1 MVVGDGMV
9 AKSFSQFNN
18 RNDVIIFASGV
29 SNSKI
34 NISEEFDKELDLL
47 KTTLSENPRKK
58 LVYFSTFN
66 LYDPIERSSPYCV
79 HKLNMEAYIESTVPH
94 YYIFRLGHVVGRST
108 NQYTILSFLYNAIK
122 DGTSFNLWKSASR
135 NIIDIEDISKI
146 CSYFIDNDLYLNQI
160 TDVCNIKNT
169 SVPDIVK
176 ILEEMLN
183 KKGVYTIIEAGGNPE
198 VYNSDIGKLA
208 SDLGIYFDES
218 YPKRVIYKYY
228 RNS

>member
-9 AKSFSQFNN
+9 AKSFCQYDK
-18 RNDVIIFASGV
+18 RDDVVIFASGV

-34 NISEEFDKELDLL
+34 KIIEEFEKEYYLL
-47 KTTLSENPRKK
+47 KTTFIENPGKK

-79 HKLNMEAYIESTVPH
+79 HKLNMEAYIKNTVPNYH
-94 YYIFRLGHVVGRST
+94 IFRLGHVVGCST

-122 DGTSFNLWKSASR
+122 EGTSFNLWKFASR
-135 NIIDIEDISKI
+135 NIIDIEDISKL
-146 CSYFIDNDLYLNQI
+146 CSYYIDNDIYLNQI

-176 ILEEMLN
+176 IIEEMLN
-183 KKGVYTIIEAGGNPE
+183 KKGVYTIIEAGGSPE
-198 VYNSDIGKLA
+198 VYNSEIGKVA
-208 SDLGIYFDES
+208 SELGIYFDES
-218 YPKRVIYKYY
+218 YPKKVIYKYY
-228 RNS
+228 QKS